1 VAVSHFRGRRLAPCV
16 GSGSHARGVQN
27 LRQCVVSVF
36 FVPLNNK
43 ASSDMTS
50 MCSLE
55 SLEEQLRNIINT
67 FTLDDWDAN
76 VCCLDYHTGRMLL
89 IIIRILFCRESAC

>member
-1 VAVSHFRGRRLAPCV
+1 
-16 GSGSHARGVQN
+16 
-27 LRQCVVSVF
+27 
-36 FVPLNNK
+36 
-43 ASSDMTS
+43 MTS